1 MHSCAFEKGWK
12 RSIRWTTN
20 HDDYVFRLCTNR
32 KGFLNECVWI
42 PPLLLGDTPFIFCR
56 HRSAVCHY
64 PDLHQRGGLLVTL
77 QNAAGW
83 PDGIIR
89 SSVSHGI
96 PHPGRCFPVHSPI
109 CLFPAKSFSSFF
121 TYCVFTALPC
131 MRPWIP
137 AGISHAEVRTLAFV
151 RTVTAGLN
159 KTSFHPFIFNRKTQN
174 GLEVFANTSLQQV
187 ISYCAVLRLPPRGQA
202 VVKILSPSFRLL
214 SVCSSPHRTS
224 SCSCQIWG
232 SA

>member
-1 MHSCAFEKGWK
+1 MCIWKGLK
-12 RSIRWTTN
+12 KIN
-20 HDDYVFRLCTNR
+20 PLDDKPWRLCLSSMHQQKR
-32 KGFLNECVWI
+32 FFEWMCVNSTSFVRRHAVYLLPSSLSCVSLSG
-42 PPLLLGDTPFIFCR
+42 PPSERWFAGDTPECCR
-56 HRSAVCHY
+56 
-64 PDLHQRGGLLVTL
+64 LT
-77 QNAAGW
+77 
-83 PDGIIR
+83 DGIIR

>member
-20 HDDYVFRLCTNR
+20 HGDYVFRLCANR

-42 PPLLLGDTPFIFCR
+42 PPLLLGDTALIFCLSCVSLSGPPSER
-56 HRSAVCHY
+56 WF
-64 PDLHQRGGLLVTL
+64 
-77 QNAAGW
+77 AGDT
-83 PDGIIR
+83 PECCRLTDGIIR